1 MRAWLLLVLGWLALL
16 ATVYALAR
24 LLPDAAAA
32 GLYGV
37 FVLASG
43 LGSRAFASRRR
54 SSTRADAPDGVE
66 RERAA
71 AAAGVSF
78 QAALILMVAS
88 GAWLV
93 VRGDYAAAAVTYGAV
108 VVVIAVFWTS
118 YSLLR
123 RRF

>member
-1 MRAWLLLVLGWLALL
+1 MAGSLK
-16 ATVYALAR
+16 LAR
-24 LLPDAAAA
+24 VSSKRCVP
-32 GLYGV
+32 
-37 FVLASG
+37 SG
-43 LGSRAFASRRR
+43 TSPRLRLKPFF